1 MGYTKQRHTLEGRW
15 AGHVQSPNLTSETLL
30 DFDQH
35 NQVSV
40 FKMLWFNNSLS
51 FCQQCLCD
59 ERQKK
64 KKTGKG
70 WCSTVAVPLL
80 KINVF
85 LVLVLEVSLVY
96 LLIEPHKVVHIFRL
110 CLIMCHQSYKELKRA
125 WKVVDLHPNRCSLAA
140 SIFLTAELV
149 CRNPEN
155 LSGGEPKFRSF
166 PEEFS

>member
-1 MGYTKQRHTLEGRW
+1 MFNH
-15 AGHVQSPNLTSETLL
+15 LTWHLRLCWILTNTIRFLCSKCCGLIIHCP
-30 DFDQH
+30 FASNVFVMRDQ
-35 NQVSV
+35 
-40 FKMLWFNNSLS
+40 
-51 FCQQCLCD
+51 
-59 ERQKK
+59 K